1 MKEYEKKLIAENRTA
16 FYTFDTGVL
25 KKRVAYLK
33 NNLPESISLC
43 YAVKA
48 NTFIIKEIE
57 NCVERLEVC
66 SPGEYEVCRA
76 LNISTEKIVISGVYK
91 TPEFIETLV
100 RDNEFKGIFTVESLV
115 QYDLLCRLSEIYNK
129 KIPLLLRLTNGS
141 QFGIN
146 KTDIDTIIL
155 NKNLKKNI
163 DILGIQ
169 YFSGTQKTSIKK
181 FRRELEKL
189 DSFLT
194 HLKEDLGYE
203 ADELEYGTGFPVS
216 YFEDEKLDE
225 DALLNGFSQII
236 QSMENK
242 PKITLELG
250 RSIAA
255 SCGKYYTHIV
265 DKKINKNVGYL
276 LCDGGMHHIVYFG
289 QHMAMKQP
297 VLTVAGKENEPSA
310 AEWNICGS
318 LCSMNDIIAKYV
330 SLPPVE
336 IGDTLIFENTG
347 AYCMIECISLFLTRD
362 IPAVYLIDENEN
374 AVRVRRT
381 FETAQ
386 LNTPV
391 YERNI

>member
-1 MKEYEKKLIAENRTA
+1 MTECEKSLIAKNKTA
-16 FYTFDTGVL
+16 FYTFDIGIL
-25 KKRVAYLK
+25 KKRIEYLK
-33 NNLPESISLC
+33 DYLPGLSLC

-48 NTFIIKEIE
+48 NTFIIKEVE
-57 NCVERLEVC
+57 ESVERLEVC
-66 SPGEYEVCRA
+66 SPGEYSVCKA
-76 LNISTEKIVISGVYK
+76 LDISSEKIVISGVYK
-91 TPEFIETLV
+91 TPEFIEELV
-100 RDNEFKGIFTVESLV
+100 KDSSFNGIFTVESLV
-115 QYDLLCRLSEIYNK
+115 QFDLLCSLSEKYQRK
-129 KIPLLLRLTNGS
+129 LCLLLRLTNGS

-146 KTDIDTIIL
+146 KADIENIVL
-155 NKNLKKNI
+155 NRELKKNI

-169 YFSGTQKTSIKK
+169 YFSGTQKISIKK

-194 HLKEDLGYE
+194 HLKDDLGYE
-203 ADELEYGTGFPVS
+203 VQELEYGTGFPVS
-216 YFEDEKLDE
+216 YFEDEELDE
-225 DALLNGFSQII
+225 KALLSSFSDIVS
-236 QSMENK
+236 SMENK
-242 PKITLELG
+242 PKVTLELG

-265 DKKINKNVGYL
+265 DKKINKELGYL

-297 VLTVAGKENEPSA
+297 RLTVAGKENQPA
-310 AEWNICGS
+310 NAEWNICGS

-362 IPAVYLIDENEN
+362 IPAVYLIDENNN
-374 AVRVRRT
+374 AIRVRKT

-386 LNTPV
+386 LNTPD
-391 YERNI
+391 YERNF

>member
-1 MKEYEKKLIAENRTA
+1 MTECEKKLIAENETA
-16 FYTFDTGVL
+16 FYTFDIGVL
-25 KKRVAYLK
+25 KRRVEYLRSRLG
-33 NNLPESISLC
+33 NMQLC

-66 SPGEYEVCRA
+66 SPGEYAVCKA
-76 LNISTEKIVISGVYK
+76 LGISPEKIVISGVYK
-91 TPEFIETLV
+91 TPSFIEELV
-100 RDNEFKGIFTVESLV
+100 MDADFNGIFTVESLT
-115 QYDLLCRLSEIYNK
+115 QYELLCNLSEKYGRK
-129 KIPLLLRLTNGS
+129 LSLLLRLTNGS

-146 KTDIDTIIL
+146 KADIDNIIL

-163 DILGIQ
+163 DIMGIQ

-181 FRRELEKL
+181 YRREIEKI
-189 DSFLT
+189 DAFLT
-194 HLKEDLGYE
+194 HLKDDLGYE
-203 ADELEYGTGFPVS
+203 ATELEYGTGFPVS

-225 DALLNGFSQII
+225 EALLNGFSDIVA
-236 QSMENK
+236 SMENK
-242 PKITLELG
+242 PAVTLEIG

-265 DKKINKNVGYL
+265 DKKINKELGYL
-276 LCDGGMHHIVYFG
+276 LCDGGMHHLVYFG

-297 VLTVAGKENEPSA
+297 LLSVAGKENEPVG

-362 IPAVYLIDENEN
+362 IPAVYLIDENQN
-374 AVRVRRT
+374 AVSVRRT
-381 FETAQ
+381 FETSQ
-386 LNTPV
+386 LNTPD
-391 YERNI
+391 YERKI